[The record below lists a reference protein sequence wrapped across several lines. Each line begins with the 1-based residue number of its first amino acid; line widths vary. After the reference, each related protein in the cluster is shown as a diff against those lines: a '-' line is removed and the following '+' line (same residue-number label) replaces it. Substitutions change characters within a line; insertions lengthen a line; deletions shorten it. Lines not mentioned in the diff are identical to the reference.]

1 MHLIARTVDAGLSQ
15 GMRHIFYL
23 VVVVI
28 LACCGSNED
37 EQQIVVAKELEAN
50 LKANTLVYGDAQNDL
65 FAGLKQRQQDHWASF
80 VRSELSSNLR
90 AYRIKPYGDENRADL
105 RVEAIVR
112 PGRGFP
118 RFGRFFVLITEY
130 INFINIRFIDAKS
143 GKTIGE
149 VEYNRARFADNPPYL
164 VRTMIDRLVQSLD
177 NPKGG

>member
-1 MHLIARTVDAGLSQ
+1 
-15 GMRHIFYL
+15 MRYILFS
-23 VVVVI
+23 VIVMI
-28 LACCGSNED
+28 LAGCGSNGE
-37 EQQIVVAKELEAN
+37 EQQIVVSKNLETS
-50 LKANTLVYGDAQNDL
+50 LKAYGLAYVDAQNDR

-80 VRSELSSNLR
+80 VRSELTSNLR
-90 AYRIKPYGDENRADL
+90 AHGIKPYGDENRADL